1 MSKEQGALNIEI
13 ICQPEWLCL
22 KNGKGHHSYFHY
34 LLSIF
39 KICVVWGQFF
49 AFFPFP
55 KSDLDSCFVNFAS
68 L

>member
-39 KICVVWGQFF
+39 KSWECSFGGGYVYYLHLLTFPLNLF
-49 AFFPFP
+49 A
-55 KSDLDSCFVNFAS
+55 K
-68 L
+68 